1 MAALASVSVPLFAAA
16 AAVEPRSQDPAEV
29 LATYRLQGREMTV
42 TRADVALEMAFHLR
56 RRDRGREACE
66 MIVDTMLTR
75 AEAQEHGLTPTRGDA
90 EEFWEELKQQLRAA
104 GVDPDTVAAVR
115 NTGKQQWL
123 EDLKV
128 QIAQERLVRRDLGLP
143 KKEKVSGDM
152 LKLWIGEARKRH
164 RIETDPEKLPIGTA
178 AQVDDARVP
187 LIDLGLLLLR
197 TSEDFE
203 RDRFIRQVVYLQS
216 IEKMAAD
223 LSLKVREIDLDRAVE
238 ARRAQAKQDPRFGQ
252 VKFEELL
259 EAEGLSIQALRE
271 LRTFRSQILLDKL
284 VLANFSDE
292 QLAEELADKR
302 DEVLDLVGPRRRVG
316 MIFVRAR
323 EVPNAIVTR
332 SFEQAKEHLLKVRER
347 IATDGFAATASIE
360 SEHGPTKRK
369 GGDLGWHRAGT
380 KQLPEVIVKA
390 AFALGT
396 AEVSQPLQDDNGCYL
411 VTVLD
416 KEPMPDDAELLRALR
431 VARGKQ
437 FSEAILQDADVQIVG
452 AEADAEPAP
461 GKK

>member
-1 MAALASVSVPLFAAA
+1 MSTLAAPAVLCALVLCAPALAAPQA
-16 AAVEPRSQDPAEV
+16 PDEV
-29 LATYRLQGREMTV
+29 LATYKLEGEPRTV

-66 MIVDTMLTR
+66 MIVDSIMTR
-75 AEAQEHGLTPTRGDA
+75 AEAEQQGLTPSKADA
-90 EEFWEELKQQLRAA
+90 EAFWQELQQQLRAA
-104 GVDPDTVAAVR
+104 GVDPAKVAAVR
-115 NTGKQQWL
+115 NTDETQWL

-143 KKEKVSGDM
+143 EEEKVSGDM

-164 RIETDPEKLPIGTA
+164 RIETDPEKLPVGTA
-178 AQVDDARVP
+178 ARIDDAQVP
-187 LIDLGLLLLR
+187 LMDLGMLLLR

-216 IEKMAAD
+216 IEHMAAA
-223 LSLKVREIDLDRAVE
+223 LKLKVRDVDLDRAVE
-238 ARRAQAKQDPRFGQ
+238 ARRAQAKKDPRFAQ

-259 EAEGLSIQALRE
+259 EAEGLSIAALRD

-292 QLAEELADKR
+292 QLREELETQR
-302 DEVLDLVGPRRRVG
+302 EEVLELVGPRRRIG
-316 MIFVRAR
+316 MIYVRAQ

-332 SFEQAKEHLLKVRER
+332 SFDQAKEHLLKVRER
-347 IATDGFAATASIE
+347 IAEDGFAATASIE

-369 GGDLGWHRAGT
+369 GGDLGWHRAASQ
-380 KQLPEVIVKA
+380 QLPKVIVKA
-390 AFALGT
+390 AFALGA

-416 KEPMPDDAELLRALR
+416 KEPMPGDDELVRQLR

-437 FSEAILQDADVQIVG
+437 FSEAIIQGAAIEIVG
-452 AEADAEPAP
+452 AEAPATP